1 MLVRMTMSLMKD
13 KELYKR
19 DWEMEGLVNFI
30 GKNMSCAGYEVTP
43 FLANRY
49 RAEIPKKSGLPKLL

>member
-1 MLVRMTMSLMKD
+1 MGDGKNESMKD

-30 GKNMSCAGYEVTP
+30 GKNMSCAGYEVMP
-43 FLANRY
+43 FLENRY